1 MGFLNFIC
9 HVLMWKQPFREMNK
23 ANVFLSNTAMFEEIK
38 KKKRGGGRIDLEFQ
52 FNNNGI

>member
-1 MGFLNFIC
+1 MLMG
-9 HVLMWKQPFREMNK
+9 KQPFREMNI

-38 KKKRGGGRIDLEFQ
+38 IKKKGKIDLEFQ